1 MPVGFF
7 SRQGSEGLALLVCDE
22 CERVLT
28 IDGRLSPKGLHESSL
43 DDLAPHFRPRDELAK
58 PATQAGWRGR
68 IAPVYGRS
76 HWLCPRCATDGG
88 GDSARWRL
96 VPKSAR

>member
-1 MPVGFF
+1 MGFF
-7 SRQGSEGLALLVCDE
+7 TSHEFDPLALLVCDD

-28 IDGRLSPKGLHESSL
+28 IDGRVTVKCLRDSSPAE
-43 DDLAPHFRPRDELAK
+43 LAPHFRPRDQLAR
-58 PATQAGWRGR
+58 PATEAGWRGR
-68 IAPVYGRS
+68 IAPVYGQS

-96 VPKSAR
+96 VPKVAR

>member
-1 MPVGFF
+1 MGFF
-7 SRQGSEGLALLVCDE
+7 ARHEFEGVALLVCDE

-28 IDGRLSPKGLHESSL
+28 FDGRLSVKGLRDSSIA
-43 DDLAPHFRPRDELAK
+43 DLAPHFRPRDELAG
-58 PATQAGWRGR
+58 PAMQAGWRGR
-68 IAPVYGRS
+68 IAPVYGQS

-96 VPKSAR
+96 VPKP

>member
-1 MPVGFF
+1 MGFF
-7 SRQGSEGLALLVCDE
+7 SRHEFDLLALLVCDE

-28 IDGRLSPKGLHESSL
+28 IDGRLTATSL
-43 DDLAPHFRPRDELAK
+43 REIPPAELQPHFRPRDELAK
-58 PATQAGWRGR
+58 PATEAGWRGR
-68 IAPVYGRS
+68 IAPVYGQS

-96 VPKSAR
+96 VPKVAR

>member
-1 MPVGFF
+1 MGFV
-7 SRQGSEGLALLVCDE
+7 SRQEFEGLALLVCDE

-28 IDGRLSPKGLHESSL
+28 IDGRLSVKALRESSL
-43 DDLAPHFRPRDELAK
+43 HDLSHHFRRRDELAK
-58 PATQAGWRGR
+58 PAIEAGWRAR
-68 IAPVYGRS
+68 IAPVYGQS

-96 VPKSAR
+96 VPQRAR